1 MDNSKFDL
9 LNVSHELV
17 LDVYRNLRYFPKE
30 EEFGLCSQMR
40 RASVSIPSNISEGK
54 SIESKKEYKRF
65 LYISRASL
73 EELKYQIY
81 LSKDLGYIK
90 LDSYETIN
98 KKIDRVG
105 KMLNGMIRKLS

>member
-54 SIESKKEYKRF
+54 SR
-65 LYISRASL
+65 
-73 EELKYQIY
+73 
-81 LSKDLGYIK
+81 
-90 LDSYETIN
+90 
-98 KKIDRVG
+98 
-105 KMLNGMIRKLS
+105 